1 MLRVRDIM
9 TTEIVSATPDMTLRE
24 ATELLVEHGISGVPV
39 VRNGRVAGIVSAS
52 DLLLFASVTSPAGLR
67 EEAEEGSGGTADVDW
82 EGDFEATAAYYTR
95 AGAAAD
101 ADVRTGAEA
110 RGPAPRDPL
119 EEHTVAEVMT
129 RAVISL
135 PPSALVRHAA
145 EYMRSAGVHRLLV
158 VDHGELV
165 GIVSTMDIARAVS
178 EGRLTTRTYLFGTP
192 PSTPTP
198 T

>member
-9 TTEIVSATPDMTLRE
+9 TTDIVSATPDMTLRE
-24 ATELLVEHGISGVPV
+24 ATELLVAHGISGAPV

-52 DLLLFASVTSPAGLR
+52 DLLLFASVASPAGLR
-67 EEAEEGSGGTADVDW
+67 EEVEEGSGGESPVEWDR
-82 EGDFEATAAYYTR
+82 DFEPAAAFYTR

-101 ADVRTGAEA
+101 TDVRASEGE
-110 RGPAPRDPL
+110 RSLVPRDAL

-145 EYMRSAGVHRLLV
+145 DYMRRAGVHRLLV

-165 GIVSTMDIARAVS
+165 GIVSTMDIARVVS
-178 EGRLTTRTYLFGTP
+178 EGRLSTRTYLFGAPAATTG
-192 PSTPTP
+192 S
-198 T
+198 